1 MNKDKTINTAIKML
15 TRLKSNAAQKDDRKQ
30 KKPKGTV
37 FSFKKWL
44 IILAV
49 LFGLLTAAKIYYEK
63 GRFNTII
70 ELWENAGVDIGAFDE
85 KDTRRYQRKQKEAVL
100 LKKEEEIKKIQDE
113 EVESRKNI
121 YSLKDSYLELQEEY
135 SSYVDTA
142 GFYKKGVV
150 KTEYNQSVIKK
161 YRDKQYKLI
170 EKLEECEYFIEN
182 TVRSHIKKAKLYHN
196 EIEDIKVQ
204 IGELA
209 LKGQKGL
216 SEKEIEKLDSLAD
229 RIKSIK
235 KWQLVTDREK
245 LIFAF
250 FEQDWSSVDNCPCEF
265 MITELWGEL
274 RKDKYFI
281 KEIVPL
287 RLKMHMQEYMHTIWK
302 MEIME
307 NKLD

>member
-1 MNKDKTINTAIKML
+1 ML
-15 TRLKSNAAQKDDRKQ
+15 TRLKSNAAQKGDRKQ
-30 KKPKGTV
+30 KKPKDTV

-49 LFGLLTAAKIYYEK
+49 LFVLLTAVKIYYEK

-100 LKKEEEIKKIQDE
+100 LKKEEEMKKIQDE
-113 EVESRKNI
+113 EVEARKNI
-121 YSLKDSYLELQEEY
+121 YFLKDSYLELQEEY

-142 GFYKKGVV
+142 GFHKKGVV
-150 KTEYNQSVIKK
+150 KTEHNQSVIKK

-170 EKLEECEYFIEN
+170 TKLEECEYFIEN

-229 RIKSIK
+229 RIKSIE
-235 KWQLVTDREK
+235 KWQLVTDREMRR
-245 LIFAF
+245 A
-250 FEQDWSSVDNCPCEF
+250 
-265 MITELWGEL
+265 
-274 RKDKYFI
+274 
-281 KEIVPL
+281 
-287 RLKMHMQEYMHTIWK
+287 
-302 MEIME
+302 
-307 NKLD
+307 

>member
-15 TRLKSNAAQKDDRKQ
+15 TRLKSNGDQRNNRRQ
-30 KKPKGTV
+30 KKPKNSR
-37 FSFKKWL
+37 FSLKKWL

-49 LFGLLTAAKIYYEK
+49 LFGLFTAVQIYYEK

-100 LKKEEEIKKIQDE
+100 LKKEGEIKNIQE
-113 EVESRKNI
+113 AEVQAKKSIGELKN
-121 YSLKDSYLELQEEY
+121 SYLELQEEY
-135 SSYVDTA
+135 NDYVDTA
-142 GFYKKGVV
+142 GYFKKGVV

-161 YRDKQYKLI
+161 YRNKQHELI
-170 EKLEECEYFIEN
+170 TKLEECEYFIEN
-182 TVRSHIKKAKLYHN
+182 TVRSHIKKAKRYHN

-216 SEKEIEKLDSLAD
+216 SEKEIGRLDSLAD
-229 RIKSIK
+229 RIKSIE

-250 FEQDWSSVDNCPCEF
+250 FEQDWSSVDNCPCVF
-265 MITELWGEL
+265 MIAELWGEL
-274 RKDKYFI
+274 RKDKYFM

-307 NKLD
+307 NKIN

>member
-1 MNKDKTINTAIKML
+1 M
-15 TRLKSNAAQKDDRKQ
+15 
-30 KKPKGTV
+30 
-37 FSFKKWL
+37 
-44 IILAV
+44 
-49 LFGLLTAAKIYYEK
+49 
-63 GRFNTII
+63 
-70 ELWENAGVDIGAFDE
+70 
-85 KDTRRYQRKQKEAVL
+85 
-100 LKKEEEIKKIQDE
+100 
-113 EVESRKNI
+113 
-121 YSLKDSYLELQEEY
+121 
-135 SSYVDTA
+135 
-142 GFYKKGVV
+142 
-150 KTEYNQSVIKK
+150 
-161 YRDKQYKLI
+161 
-170 EKLEECEYFIEN
+170 
-182 TVRSHIKKAKLYHN
+182 
-196 EIEDIKVQ
+196 
-204 IGELA
+204 A

-216 SEKEIEKLDSLAD
+216 SEKEIGRLDSLAD
-229 RIKSIK
+229 RIKSIE

>member
-1 MNKDKTINTAIKML
+1 
-15 TRLKSNAAQKDDRKQ
+15 
-30 KKPKGTV
+30 
-37 FSFKKWL
+37 
-44 IILAV
+44 
-49 LFGLLTAAKIYYEK
+49 
-63 GRFNTII
+63 
-70 ELWENAGVDIGAFDE
+70 
-85 KDTRRYQRKQKEAVL
+85 
-100 LKKEEEIKKIQDE
+100 
-113 EVESRKNI
+113 
-121 YSLKDSYLELQEEY
+121 
-135 SSYVDTA
+135 
-142 GFYKKGVV
+142 VV

-161 YRDKQYKLI
+161 YRNKQHELI
-170 EKLEECEYFIEN
+170 TKLEECEYFIEN
-182 TVRSHIKKAKLYHN
+182 TVRSHIKKAKRYHN

-229 RIKSIK
+229 RIKSIE

-250 FEQDWSSVDNCPCEF
+250 FEQDWSTINNCPCIF

-274 RKDKYFI
+274 RKDKYFM

-307 NKLD
+307 NKIN

>member
-15 TRLKSNAAQKDDRKQ
+15 TRLKSNADKRGDRKQ
-30 KKPKGTV
+30 KKSKDTG

-49 LFGLLTAAKIYYEK
+49 LFGLFTAVKIYYEK

-113 EVESRKNI
+113 EVEARKNI

-182 TVRSHIKKAKLYHN
+182 TVRSHIKKAKRYHN

-229 RIKSIK
+229 RIKSIE
-235 KWQLVTDREK
+235 KWQLVIDREK

-274 RKDKYFI
+274 RKDKYFM

-302 MEIME
+302 MGIME
-307 NKLD
+307 NKLN

>member
-15 TRLKSNAAQKDDRKQ
+15 TRLKSNVAQKGDRKQ
-30 KKPKGTV
+30 KKPKDTV

-49 LFGLLTAAKIYYEK
+49 LFGLFTAVKIYYEK

-113 EVESRKNI
+113 EVEARKNI
-121 YSLKDSYLELQEEY
+121 YFLKDSYLELQEEY

-150 KTEYNQSVIKK
+150 KTKYNQLVIKK

-170 EKLEECEYFIEN
+170 TKLEECEYFIEN
-182 TVRSHIKKAKLYHN
+182 TVRSHIKKAKRYHN

-229 RIKSIK
+229 RIKSIE

-250 FEQDWSSVDNCPCEF
+250 FEQDWSSVNNCPCEF